1 MAWRGHGQGTDPV
14 LSKYAQQNVVDRQIE
29 PGNFWVHILIGTYK
43 RNLNM
48 NKFLWFAVCWMAS
61 ITSISHAAETSS
73 IYQLRQGDEVMVSV
87 WKEEALQKQVI
98 VLPDGS
104 ITLPLVG
111 RVEVAGL
118 TTPEVE
124 KKITDKLKRYMS
136 EPVVTVVIA
145 GINGNKAYIMGK
157 VVKPGSIILSGPITV
172 LQAISVA
179 GGFDK
184 FADEGGIK
192 VIRSKTEGQETL
204 AVRYKDVVSGRDT
217 STNIQLRAGDTVVVP

>member
-1 MAWRGHGQGTDPV
+1 MTTVTTGSDMYLFN
-14 LSKYAQQNVVDRQIE
+14 LS
-29 PGNFWVHILIGTYK
+29 
-43 RNLNM
+43 M
-48 NKFLWFAVCWMAS
+48 
-61 ITSISHAAETSS
+61 SHAAETSS

>member
-1 MAWRGHGQGTDPV
+1 
-14 LSKYAQQNVVDRQIE
+14 
-29 PGNFWVHILIGTYK
+29 
-43 RNLNM
+43 
-48 NKFLWFAVCWMAS
+48 
-61 ITSISHAAETSS
+61 
-73 IYQLRQGDEVMVSV
+73 
-87 WKEEALQKQVI
+87 
-98 VLPDGS
+98 
-104 ITLPLVG
+104 
-111 RVEVAGL
+111 
-118 TTPEVE
+118 
-124 KKITDKLKRYMS
+124 MS

>member
-1 MAWRGHGQGTDPV
+1 
-14 LSKYAQQNVVDRQIE
+14 
-29 PGNFWVHILIGTYK
+29 
-43 RNLNM
+43 M
-48 NKFLWFAVCWMAS
+48 NKFFWFAVYWMVS
-61 ITSISHAAETSS
+61 ITCGMANAAENSG

-124 KKITDKLKRYMS
+124 KKVTDKLKKYMP

-145 GINGNKAYIMGK
+145 GINGNKAYVMGK
-157 VVKPGSIILSGPITV
+157 VLKPGALILSGPITV
-172 LQAISVA
+172 LQAISIA

-192 VIRSKTEGQETL
+192 VIRAKLEGQETV
-204 AVRYKDVVSGRDT
+204 AVRYKDIVSGRNT
-217 STNIQLRAGDTVVVP
+217 ATNIQLRAGDTVVVP

>member
-1 MAWRGHGQGTDPV
+1 
-14 LSKYAQQNVVDRQIE
+14 
-29 PGNFWVHILIGTYK
+29 
-43 RNLNM
+43 M
-48 NKFLWFAVCWMAS
+48 NKFLWFAVFWMA
-61 ITSISHAAETSS
+61 TVPVSHAVENSS

-111 RVEVAGL
+111 RIDVAGL

-124 KKITDKLKRYMS
+124 KKVTERLKKYMP

-145 GINGNKAYIMGK
+145 GINGNKAYVMGK
-157 VVKPGSIILSGPITV
+157 VMKPGPIILSGPTTV
-172 LQAISVA
+172 LQAISMV

-192 VIRSKTEGQETL
+192 VIRADTPDQETM
-204 AVRYKDVVSGRDT
+204 AVRYKDIVSGRNT
-217 STNIQLRAGDTVVVP
+217 STNVQLRAGDTVVVP